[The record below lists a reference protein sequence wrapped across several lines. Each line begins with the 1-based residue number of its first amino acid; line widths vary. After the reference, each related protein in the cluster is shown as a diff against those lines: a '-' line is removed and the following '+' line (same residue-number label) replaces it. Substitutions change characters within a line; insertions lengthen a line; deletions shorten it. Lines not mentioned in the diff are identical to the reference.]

1 METPSI
7 STTLQ
12 DLEQALAEID
22 FKDMANDF
30 KRAMDGIAELV
41 GSADLQASVSEL
53 KETLIAVKTM
63 AQDLD
68 AKFVPLASSIDQTL
82 TDIRD
87 GIGDARG
94 LIANIDDKT
103 TPLMSKIQ
111 NATESAQIALEQ
123 ANQTLKSL
131 EQIAEEGTQLRY
143 EVSAT
148 LREISAASRSVRVLS
163 DFIEQ
168 HPDALLRG
176 RVTRTGEN

>member
-1 METPSI
+1 
-7 STTLQ
+7 
-12 DLEQALAEID
+12 
-22 FKDMANDF
+22 
-30 KRAMDGIAELV
+30 
-41 GSADLQASVSEL
+41 
-53 KETLIAVKTM
+53 
-63 AQDLD
+63 LD